1 MAVFTGLG
9 RGDEVQST
17 GQQSFPTRQ
26 RMIERRELPVTYIGR
41 KPFLS
46 ITAFR
51 ECLKKRELKA
61 VTERRRAHRRESK
74 SKQQRKAVSVGAVAS
89 SLRLF
94 RSTSEVNSKSGSNAA
109 QDAASRVSAPRSQ

>member
-1 MAVFTGLG
+1 MSHYSPHTFSLWQKYVSVRLSLVQTKRCQMALERCDLAPSRSYSDGRLHRAG

-61 VTERRRAHRRESK
+61 VTERRRTHR
-74 SKQQRKAVSVGAVAS
+74 
-89 SLRLF
+89 
-94 RSTSEVNSKSGSNAA
+94 
-109 QDAASRVSAPRSQ
+109 